1 MTETRPFLTSGR
13 AHDICER
20 AVAAASDMGAPICV
34 AVVDDGGHLLAL
46 RRMDGAGAASPDIVT
61 GKARTAATF
70 GMPTKVLDDL
80 CTQRPGFLSAR
91 AMTIEGGVPIEL
103 GGRVVGGVAVGG
115 LSPDRDAELAAA
127 AAATTAGVG
136 VGASSPDRAGNV
148 ELTNPDGSKFG
159 APQAD

>member
-20 AVAAASDMGAPICV
+20 AVAAATDMGAPICV

-70 GMPTKVLDDL
+70 GIPTKVLDDL
-80 CTQRPGFLSAR
+80 CTQRPGFLSSR
-91 AMTIEGGVPIEL
+91 ATTIEGGVPIEL
-103 GGRVVGGVAVGG
+103 GGRVVGAVAVGG
-115 LSPDRDAELAAA
+115 LSPDRDAELAT
-127 AAATTAGVG
+127 AATSGDVR
-136 VGASSPDRAGNV
+136 VGASSPDRADNV
-148 ELTNPDGSKFG
+148 S
-159 APQAD
+159 